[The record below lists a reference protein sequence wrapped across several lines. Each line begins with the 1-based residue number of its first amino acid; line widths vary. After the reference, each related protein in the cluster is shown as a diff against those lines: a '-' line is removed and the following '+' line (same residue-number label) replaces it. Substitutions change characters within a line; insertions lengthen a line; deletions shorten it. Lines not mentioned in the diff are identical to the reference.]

1 MINQPIK
8 TQNPITM
15 TAIKHFI
22 NLVSGL
28 LLTVI
33 ISSPCYSKVA
43 AESANIT
50 FYGYLKDSE
59 NGEPLIGAT
68 VYVKELSNGTVTNTY
83 GFYSL
88 TLPEGN
94 YTIDFSYIGYETI
107 SRQIELFTDQRHDLE
122 LVEDVM
128 LIDEVVIRAKS
139 RDHNVS
145 STEMSVEKL
154 DMKTIQ
160 RMPAFMGEVDVIK
173 SIQLLPGVS
182 TVGEGASGFNVRG
195 GSVGQ
200 NLVLL
205 DDAPVYN
212 SSHVMGF
219 FSVFNPDAVKDI
231 KLYKGGIPAMYGGRT
246 ASILDI
252 KMKEGNNKHLGVQGG
267 IGTVFSRLTVEA
279 PIVKDKGSF
288 ILAGRRSYAD
298 VLARTFTNALESG
311 QALNFWDLTLKANYT
326 LGEKDRLYLSGYFG
340 QDIFMFTEH
349 QGFSWGNRTATL
361 RWNHLVNN
369 RIFFNVTSYFSDY
382 TYQMML
388 GEEQTDRFE
397 WDSRIRSTAVKPEFT
412 YSLNANNKIYF
423 GGELLYY
430 RFDPANAVFN
440 SGGQPNNVSLDPKHA
455 YEIAGYI
462 GNKQTLSSKIDLE
475 YGLRIS
481 TFMFAGPGKVYTYE
495 ETEEG
500 RRKQL
505 IEISE
510 VGNREIITYYQSLE
524 PRFSIR
530 YQIDPSNSVK
540 ASYNR
545 MGQYLHLI
553 SNTTASNPLNI
564 WMPST
569 NNIEPALANA
579 FGLGYFRNFRNNG
592 IETSVELYYRTTVN
606 QMEYIDGAELFIN
619 EFIEADLLSGK
630 GRAYG
635 MEISLKKNTGRFT
648 GWVGYTLG
656 KTEMKV
662 GGINRGDW
670 YPTRF
675 DQRNNISLTGA
686 YQLNE
691 RLSFSANWSYKTGTP
706 ATFPTSR
713 VEMQGYVVP
722 HNVYESRN
730 NIRIED
736 YHRLDLSVRLDGKK
750 VRKNGN
756 ERKNESYWVF
766 GAYNVYSHKNPFS
779 IYFSQKNDRAIPGQP
794 VATKGTKVAIIG
806 SVIPSIS
813 YNFKF

>member
-1 MINQPIK
+1 MKKIK
-8 TQNPITM
+8 PLIILMLGVIMTIALCIPYYSFGQEKSAGITL
-15 TAIKHFI
+15 
-22 NLVSGL
+22 N
-28 LLTVI
+28 
-33 ISSPCYSKVA
+33 
-43 AESANIT
+43 
-50 FYGYLKDSE
+50 GYLKDSG
-59 NGEPLIGAT
+59 NGESLIGAT
-68 VYVKELSNGTVTNTY
+68 IYIRELSRGTVTNEY

-88 TLPEGN
+88 TIPAGS
-94 YTIDFSYIGYETI
+94 YTIDFSYIGYEAI
-107 SRQIELFTDQRHDLE
+107 SREIELYTDQRHDLE
-122 LVEDVM
+122 LDEEV
-128 LIDEVVIRAKS
+128 LQIDEVVIRAKS
-139 RDHNVS
+139 RDHNVT

-154 DMKTIQ
+154 DIKTIQ
-160 RMPAFMGEVDVIK
+160 KMPAFMGEVDVIK

-219 FSVFNPDAVKDI
+219 FSVFNPDAVKDV
-231 KLYKGGIPAMYGGRT
+231 KLYKGGIPALYGGRI

-252 KMKEGNNKHLGVQGG
+252 KMKEGNTKRFGVQGG
-267 IGTVFSRLTVEA
+267 IGTVFSRLTLEA

-298 VLARTFTNALESG
+298 LLARTFTNALEPG

-340 QDIFMFTEH
+340 RDRFMFTEH

-361 RWNHLVNN
+361 RWNHLISN
-369 RIFFNVTSYFSDY
+369 RLFFNLTSYFSDY
-382 TYQMML
+382 TYELML
-388 GEEQTDRFE
+388 GETTTDRFE
-397 WDSRIRSTAVKPEFT
+397 WDSRIRSTALKPEFS
-412 YSLNANNKIYF
+412 YSLNSNNKIYF

-440 SGGQPNNVSLDPKHA
+440 SAGQPTNVSLDPKHA

-462 GNKQTLSSKIDLE
+462 GNKQTISSKFEIE
-475 YGLRIS
+475 YGIRVS
-481 TFMFAGPGKVYTYE
+481 TFMFAGPGKVYHYE
-495 ETEEG
+495 ETEPG
-500 RRKQL
+500 SRKQL
-505 IEISE
+505 IEITE
-510 VGNREIITYYQSLE
+510 VGNREPITYYATLE
-524 PRFSIR
+524 PRFSAR
-530 YQIDPSNSVK
+530 YQIGPASSVK

-545 MGQYLHLI
+545 MAQYLHLI

-569 NNIEPALANA
+569 NNIEPGMANA

-592 IETSVELYYRTTVN
+592 FEASVELYYRSTTN

-619 EFIEADLLSGK
+619 EFIEADLLSGI

-635 MEISLKKNTGRFT
+635 MELSLKKNTGRFT

-656 KTEMKV
+656 RTEMKV
-662 GGINRGDW
+662 DGINHGDW

-675 DQRNNISLTGA
+675 DQKHNVSLTGA

-691 RLSFSANWSYKTGTP
+691 RWSFSANFSFITGTP
-706 ATFPTSR
+706 TTFPTSR
-713 VEMQGYVVP
+713 MEVQGYVVP
-722 HNVYESRN
+722 HNTYGSRN

-750 VRKNGN
+750 VKKNGKV
-756 ERKNESYWVF
+756 RKNEDYWVF
-766 GAYNVYSHKNPFS
+766 GAYNVYARKNPFS
-779 IYFSQKNDRAIPGQP
+779 IYFSQNSDRTIPGQP
-794 VATKGTKVAIIG
+794 VATKGTKLAIIG
-806 SVIPSIS
+806 SIIPSIS